1 MKKMAV
7 VWVCNFSN
15 SVVHKKL
22 KLKIGLMRKLLYRL
36 IRKSVSIEVPEFA
49 VWISNGINEIEKF
62 KEIELHVVSPYPNLK
77 GSFQEF
83 QINGIYYHFFHN
95 EDDFIWVKLF
105 KKIFNSSF
113 YRYRN
118 NRHKIK
124 KIISKIQPD
133 IVHLFGAENPYY
145 SLSILDVPHKI
156 PTIAQLQT
164 LLCDPDFKKNYPISD
179 GVYRFRSSVEKNIIK
194 NVGYVGTTAEKYIK
208 IIKANVFPE
217 AVIINTSLALAEP
230 VYQGS
235 EEKQFDF
242 VYFAA
247 NINKAADLAFEAFGR
262 VFQRYPQVTLD
273 VIGQCDK
280 SFKVQLDEIIMH
292 YNMSDAVFFEGRMKT
307 HEDLLCQIRKSR
319 FALLPLK
326 IDLTSSTIREAMANG
341 LPVVTTDT
349 GELGTKKL
357 NSKTQNVLISSIGD
371 HQALADN
378 MIRLLNDNVL
388 SENLRQNAYQLRM
401 EANSNK
407 KVVEKYIEAY
417 KACVDNCLNGTPLPD
432 TLVHVG

>member
-1 MKKMAV
+1 MVV
-7 VWVCNFSN
+7 VWICNFSN
-15 SVVHKKL
+15 SIVHKKL
-22 KLKIGLMRKLLYRL
+22 ELKIGLMRKLLSRL
-36 IRKSVSIEVPEFA
+36 IHKTVSIDVPEFS
-49 VWISNGINEIEKF
+49 VWISNGIREMEKF
-62 KEIELHVVSPYPNLK
+62 KGIELHVVSPYPNLK

-83 QINGIYYHFFHN
+83 QLNGVYYHFFHN
-95 EDDFIWVKLF
+95 EDDFLRVKLF
-105 KKIFNSSF
+105 KKFFNPSF

-118 NRHKIK
+118 NRQKIIR
-124 KIISKIQPD
+124 IISKIQPD

-145 SLSILDVPHKI
+145 SLSILDVPREI
-156 PTIAQLQT
+156 PTIVQLQT

-179 GVYRFRSSVEKNIIK
+179 GVYRYTSKIEKSIIK
-194 NVGYVGTTAEKYIK
+194 NVRYVGTTAEKFIK
-208 IIKANVFPE
+208 IIKAKVSPD

-230 VYQGS
+230 IYRGTD
-235 EEKQFDF
+235 EKKFDF

-262 VFQRYPQVTLD
+262 VLQHYPMVTLD

-280 SFKVQLDEIIMH
+280 SFKTQLDEIITH
-292 YNMSDAVFFEGRMKT
+292 YNMADSVFFEGRMMT
-307 HEDLLCQIRKSR
+307 HEDLLRQIRKSR

-349 GELGTKKL
+349 GVLGTKKL
-357 NSKTQNVLISSIGD
+357 NSKIQSVMISSIGD

-388 SENLRQNAYQLRM
+388 AEDLRQNAYQLRI

-407 KVVEKYIEAY
+407 KVVEKYVEAY
-417 KACVDNCLNGTPLPD
+417 KACIDNCLNGTPLPD